1 MASKWLS
8 SPLARIA
15 FLTGGTV
22 LLTLGINQDENE
34 WIWIGGFLI
43 ALAIY
48 LFYSSQKQL
57 REKSWLMLEAI
68 RNRDYSFRLPRHGF
82 IGGERILQNALNE
95 FGAMMGEQKQLMEQ
109 RERFYEQVLSGISS
123 GIIVL
128 DEQNKIIQTNPAATR
143 LLGLPALGTLQ
154 QLERYGNDIPEL
166 LISLPAGERCNLQ
179 YATSKGEIQLLVRAS
194 IMELGGN
201 TVKIL
206 TLNDIRNEMDTKE
219 LESWIKLT
227 RVLTHE
233 IMNSIAPISSLSETF
248 LLRKDVIDSPIYE
261 GIRAIHETSTGL
273 ISFVDSYRKFSAL
286 QKPSPEPFYL
296 KELLLQV
303 KSIHLIPSH
312 IQLTLQIEPD
322 DLMLYADPNLIR
334 QVLINLLKNATQAIG
349 ENKGKIHIRAY
360 STKEEH
366 ILVYVSNDGP
376 AIPEKEAEE
385 IFVPF
390 FTTKKEGSGIG
401 LSLSRQIMK
410 LSNGSISLLKAE
422 TNGWNTTGQRNN
434 LRGKSDKFIS
444 LPERKSAKVMET
456 SGYRLL
462 LPEGTLDYFIIS
474 DVKESSTEI
483 VIYLEEKNEVP
494 GEYSSMQVESKGFY
508 EPVVVQDFPIRGKKL
523 FLNIRR
529 RRWIVKDEGRYVS
542 RNWKLVAEGSRIT
555 HDFASFLKELY

>member
-1 MASKWLS
+1 MN
-8 SPLARIA
+8 R
-15 FLTGGTV
+15 F
-22 LLTLGINQDENE
+22 
-34 WIWIGGFLI
+34 
-43 ALAIY
+43 
-48 LFYSSQKQL
+48 SQ
-57 REKSWLMLEAI
+57 
-68 RNRDYSFRLPRHGF
+68 
-82 IGGERILQNALNE
+82 
-95 FGAMMGEQKQLMEQ
+95 
-109 RERFYEQVLSGISS
+109 SGISS

-206 TLNDIRNEMDTKE
+206 TLNDIRNEMNTKE

-410 LSNGSISLLKAE
+410 LSNGSISLLRAE
-422 TNGWNTTGQRNN
+422 TNGWNTT
-434 LRGKSDKFIS
+434 F
-444 LPERKSAKVMET
+444 V
-456 SGYRLL
+456 
-462 LPEGTLDYFIIS
+462 
-474 DVKESSTEI
+474 
-483 VIYLEEKNEVP
+483 LE
-494 GEYSSMQVESKGFY
+494 F
-508 EPVVVQDFPIRGKKL
+508 F
-523 FLNIRR
+523 
-529 RRWIVKDEGRYVS
+529 
-542 RNWKLVAEGSRIT
+542 
-555 HDFASFLKELY
+555 

>member
-1 MASKWLS
+1 M
-8 SPLARIA
+8 
-15 FLTGGTV
+15 
-22 LLTLGINQDENE
+22 D
-34 WIWIGGFLI
+34 
-43 ALAIY
+43 
-48 LFYSSQKQL
+48 
-57 REKSWLMLEAI
+57 
-68 RNRDYSFRLPRHGF
+68 
-82 IGGERILQNALNE
+82 
-95 FGAMMGEQKQLMEQ
+95 
-109 RERFYEQVLSGISS
+109 
-123 GIIVL
+123 
-128 DEQNKIIQTNPAATR
+128 
-143 LLGLPALGTLQ
+143 
-154 QLERYGNDIPEL
+154 YGNDIPEL

-206 TLNDIRNEMDTKE
+206 TLNDIRNEMNTKE

-410 LSNGSISLLKAE
+410 LSNGSISLLRAE
-422 TNGWNTTGQRNN
+422 TNGWNTT
-434 LRGKSDKFIS
+434 F
-444 LPERKSAKVMET
+444 V
-456 SGYRLL
+456 
-462 LPEGTLDYFIIS
+462 
-474 DVKESSTEI
+474 
-483 VIYLEEKNEVP
+483 LE
-494 GEYSSMQVESKGFY
+494 F
-508 EPVVVQDFPIRGKKL
+508 F
-523 FLNIRR
+523 
-529 RRWIVKDEGRYVS
+529 
-542 RNWKLVAEGSRIT
+542 
-555 HDFASFLKELY
+555 